1 MISTMMLLVVA
12 ASLLII
18 VKCLKTCKRRSTG
31 DNDSPTCCTQTSTN
45 GQLCACP
52 PLILEAGVIS
62 QKYSPRVS
70 AILPPPPLPWHRI
83 SNSNINSSTTNSRAT
98 MATTLSLD
106 DDSEQRLAEQ
116 EAIEEILQNIYYG
129 SDQGAYGGINRLL
142 AAAKLVDSSITKKQV
157 QDFLQQQDVYM
168 QFFQDKPTISP
179 GRSHQMSAPGQL
191 VSLDTMYTTSL
202 GAQFKYCLVGVDCF
216 SRYGM
221 CRPMAMI
228 KATSAKKA
236 LQSMI
241 EEAPFKFRAI
251 YTDRGWWCRS
261 SCQLAGSE
269 FRNATIS
276 EYLKQERI
284 RHVFAHPHSKSHT
297 AFAERF
303 IRTIRQHAGAIAKHE
318 RKGGWA
324 AIKRAVEI
332 YNAEVSSATGEK
344 PKVAAVSEQA
354 QGRIIERILLRNQKA
369 IEKSKKPR
377 YKLGDWVRLR
387 RNYDDEAFAKSSKPR
402 WSNELYRVVGVKYTM
417 PLSSYHLQSSDGI
430 SLPGTYL
437 ENWINGPMR

>member
-1 MISTMMLLVVA
+1 
-12 ASLLII
+12 
-18 VKCLKTCKRRSTG
+18 
-31 DNDSPTCCTQTSTN
+31 
-45 GQLCACP
+45 
-52 PLILEAGVIS
+52 
-62 QKYSPRVS
+62 
-70 AILPPPPLPWHRI
+70 
-83 SNSNINSSTTNSRAT
+83 
-98 MATTLSLD
+98 
-106 DDSEQRLAEQ
+106 
-116 EAIEEILQNIYYG
+116 
-129 SDQGAYGGINRLL
+129 
-142 AAAKLVDSSITKKQV
+142 
-157 QDFLQQQDVYM
+157 
-168 QFFQDKPTISP
+168 
-179 GRSHQMSAPGQL
+179 
-191 VSLDTMYTTSL
+191 
-202 GAQFKYCLVGVDCF
+202 
-216 SRYGM
+216 
-221 CRPMAMI
+221 
-228 KATSAKKA
+228 
-236 LQSMI
+236 MI

-437 ENWINGPMR
+437 ENWINGPMRWLNRHVAAQ